1 MSTSNGTGVEGKRTG
16 DEDGVKHILHFAAVY
31 AEIMAH
37 YQSCVINAQVSVGL
51 FLLFSIHSLS
61 SPAPPPASGHN
72 SVVHQQWPTALHF
85 WSV

>member
-1 MSTSNGTGVEGKRTG
+1 MR
-16 DEDGVKHILHFAAVY
+16 HIFHFAAVY

-51 FLLFSIHSLS
+51 FLLFSVHSLSS
-61 SPAPPPASGHN
+61 SPAPPPASGHH